1 MIIDLLSWKKYLCIE
16 SKKNMEKIK
25 KYIHIGMTLLIP
37 ILTVAL
43 ILTVKSRGKIEKR
56 WKESTE
62 NVKSYSELFSNSENK
77 NKGFKFTID
86 QLQYFNDSILREL
99 NETREALKIKDS
111 KLKSLQYLSST
122 FIKYDT
128 LIIKDTLFKDPQIQV
143 DTILSDE
150 WYSIRIGLKYPST
163 VTVNPMFRSVKH
175 IVVSSRRET
184 VNPPKKFFLFRWFQK
199 KHTILNIDV
208 IEKNPYMKEQNS
220 RYIEIIK

>member
-1 MIIDLLSWKKYLCIE
+1 
-16 SKKNMEKIK
+16 MEKIK

-77 NKGFKFTID
+77 NRGFKLTID

-143 DTILSDE
+143 DTVLSDE

-163 VTVNPMFRSVKH
+163 ITVNPMFRSIKH
-175 IVVSSRRET
+175 IVVSSKRET

-199 KHTILNIDV
+199 KHTVLNIDI

>member
-1 MIIDLLSWKKYLCIE
+1 
-16 SKKNMEKIK
+16 MEKIK

-77 NKGFKFTID
+77 NRGFKLTID

-99 NETREALKIKDS
+99 NETREALMVKDS

-143 DTILSDE
+143 DTVLFDE

-163 VTVNPMFRSVKH
+163 ITVNPMFRSVKH

-199 KHTILNIDV
+199 KHTVLNIDV

>member
-1 MIIDLLSWKKYLCIE
+1 
-16 SKKNMEKIK
+16 
-25 KYIHIGMTLLIP
+25 MTLLIP

-77 NKGFKFTID
+77 NRGFKLTID

-99 NETREALKIKDS
+99 NETRESLKVKDS

-143 DTILSDE
+143 DTVLSDE

-175 IVVSSRRET
+175 IVVSSKRET
-184 VNPPKKFFLFRWFQK
+184 INPPKKFFLFRWFQK
-199 KHTILNIDV
+199 KHTVLNIDV

>member
-1 MIIDLLSWKKYLCIE
+1 
-16 SKKNMEKIK
+16 MEKIK

-62 NVKSYSELFSNSENK
+62 NVKSYNELFSNSENK
-77 NKGFKFTID
+77 NKGFKLTID

-99 NETREALKIKDS
+99 NETRESLKIKDS

-208 IEKNPYMKEQNS
+208 IEKNPYMKEQNN

>member
-1 MIIDLLSWKKYLCIE
+1 
-16 SKKNMEKIK
+16 MEKIK

-37 ILTVAL
+37 ILTIAL

-77 NKGFKFTID
+77 NKGFKLTID

-220 RYIEIIK
+220 RYIEIMK

>member
-1 MIIDLLSWKKYLCIE
+1 
-16 SKKNMEKIK
+16 MEKIK

-62 NVKSYSELFSNSENK
+62 NVKSYSELFNNSENK
-77 NKGFKFTID
+77 NRGFKLTID

-99 NETREALKIKDS
+99 NETREALKVKDS

-143 DTILSDE
+143 DTVLSDE
-150 WYSIRIGLKYPST
+150 WYSIRIGLKYPSII
-163 VTVNPMFRSVKH
+163 TVNPMFRSIKH

-199 KHTILNIDV
+199 KHTVLNIDV

>member
-1 MIIDLLSWKKYLCIE
+1 
-16 SKKNMEKIK
+16 MEKIK

-77 NKGFKFTID
+77 NRGFKLTID

-99 NETREALKIKDS
+99 NETRESLKIKDS

-128 LIIKDTLFKDPQIQV
+128 LVIKDTLFKDPQIQV
-143 DTILSDE
+143 DTVISDE
-150 WYSIRIGLKYPST
+150 WYSVRIGLKYPST
-163 VTVNPMFRSVKH
+163 ITVNPMFRSVKH

-184 VNPPKKFFLFRWFQK
+184 INPPKKFFLFRWFQK
-199 KHTILNIDV
+199 KHTVLNIDV
-208 IEKNPYMKEQNS
+208 VEKNPYMKEQNS

>member
-1 MIIDLLSWKKYLCIE
+1 
-16 SKKNMEKIK
+16 MEKIK

-77 NKGFKFTID
+77 NRGFKLTID

-99 NETREALKIKDS
+99 NETKEALKVKDS

-143 DTILSDE
+143 DTVLSDE

-163 VTVNPMFRSVKH
+163 ITVNPMFRSVKH

-199 KHTILNIDV
+199 KHTVLNIDV

>member
-1 MIIDLLSWKKYLCIE
+1 
-16 SKKNMEKIK
+16 MEKIK

-77 NKGFKFTID
+77 NKGFKLTID

-99 NETREALKIKDS
+99 NETRESLKVKDS

-163 VTVNPMFRSVKH
+163 VTVNPMFRSIKH

>member
-1 MIIDLLSWKKYLCIE
+1 
-16 SKKNMEKIK
+16 MEKIK

-77 NKGFKFTID
+77 NKGFKLTID
-86 QLQYFNDSILREL
+86 QLQYFNDSILKEL
-99 NETREALKIKDS
+99 NETRESLKVKDS
-111 KLKSLQYLSST
+111 KLNSLQYLSST

-143 DTILSDE
+143 DTVLSDE

-163 VTVNPMFRSVKH
+163 VTVNPMFRSIKH

>member
-1 MIIDLLSWKKYLCIE
+1 
-16 SKKNMEKIK
+16 MEKIK

-37 ILTVAL
+37 ILTIAL

-77 NKGFKFTID
+77 NKGFKLTID

-143 DTILSDE
+143 DTVLSDE

>member
-1 MIIDLLSWKKYLCIE
+1 
-16 SKKNMEKIK
+16 MEKIK

-62 NVKSYSELFSNSENK
+62 NIKSYSELFSNSENK
-77 NKGFKFTID
+77 NRGFKLTID

-99 NETREALKIKDS
+99 NETRESLKVKDS

-143 DTILSDE
+143 DTVLSDE

-163 VTVNPMFRSVKH
+163 ITINPMFRSVKH

>member
-1 MIIDLLSWKKYLCIE
+1 
-16 SKKNMEKIK
+16 MEKIK
-25 KYIHIGMTLLIP
+25 KYIYIGMTLLIP

-163 VTVNPMFRSVKH
+163 ITVNPMFRSVKH

>member
-1 MIIDLLSWKKYLCIE
+1 
-16 SKKNMEKIK
+16 MEKIK

-77 NKGFKFTID
+77 NRGFKLTID
-86 QLQYFNDSILREL
+86 QLQYFNDSILKEL
-99 NETREALKIKDS
+99 NETRESLKVKDS

-163 VTVNPMFRSVKH
+163 ITVNPMFRSVKH

>member
-1 MIIDLLSWKKYLCIE
+1 
-16 SKKNMEKIK
+16 MEKIK

-77 NKGFKFTID
+77 NKGFKLTID
-86 QLQYFNDSILREL
+86 QLQYFNDSILKEL
-99 NETREALKIKDS
+99 NETRESLKVKDS

-143 DTILSDE
+143 DTVLSDE

>member
-1 MIIDLLSWKKYLCIE
+1 
-16 SKKNMEKIK
+16 MEKIK

-175 IVVSSRRET
+175 IVVSSRRDT

-208 IEKNPYMKEQNS
+208 IEKNPYIKEQNS

>member
-1 MIIDLLSWKKYLCIE
+1 
-16 SKKNMEKIK
+16 MEKIK

-77 NKGFKFTID
+77 NKGFKLTID

-163 VTVNPMFRSVKH
+163 ITVNPMFRSVKH

-199 KHTILNIDV
+199 KHTVLNIDV

>member
-1 MIIDLLSWKKYLCIE
+1 
-16 SKKNMEKIK
+16 MEKIK

-77 NKGFKFTID
+77 NKGFKLTID

-99 NETREALKIKDS
+99 NETREVLRIKDS

-143 DTILSDE
+143 DTVLSDE

>member
-1 MIIDLLSWKKYLCIE
+1 
-16 SKKNMEKIK
+16 MEKIK

-77 NKGFKFTID
+77 NKGFKLTID

-99 NETREALKIKDS
+99 NETRESLKVKNS

-143 DTILSDE
+143 DTVLSDK

-199 KHTILNIDV
+199 KHTVLNIDV
-208 IEKNPYMKEQNS
+208 IEKNPYMKEQNN